1 MPPDHGAAIVR
12 TILQDASLRAEW
24 EADVGEMRAKLN
36 GVRQKLATMRI
47 NSLDLAPLAHQ
58 NGMFATLP
66 LSKPQIAR
74 LKDEHA
80 IYIVPS
86 GRMNIA
92 GLLAADLDSFAA
104 ALRSVLV
111 DAAA

>member
-1 MPPDHGAAIVR
+1 M
-12 TILQDASLRAEW
+12 
-24 EADVGEMRAKLN
+24 KLFVQLGR
-36 GVRQKLATMRI
+36 GV
-47 NSLDLAPLAHQ
+47 HQ

-66 LSKPQIAR
+66 LTKPQIAR

-92 GLLAADLDSFAA
+92 GLMAADLDSFAA
-104 ALRSVLV
+104 ALRSVLI